1 MITYVKGSLFESP
14 AKVLVNTVNTVG
26 VMGKGL
32 AKMFKQIYP
41 EMFAQYQRLCERKQ
55 LQVGKLWLYKTDHK
69 WILNFPTKIHWR
81 QPSKP
86 DYVEA
91 GLKAFVASYPTQGI
105 SSIAFPKLGCG
116 NGELDWP
123 TVVQPMM
130 TKYLGNL
137 AIDVFVHDYGKDYA
151 VPEHQDIEAM
161 TSWLRS
167 EPRALAF
174 SEMWEDL
181 RALIGPG
188 SEFKIWADTAGFKV
202 FVTTQP
208 EEGLL
213 IRVGERRVPALL
225 ASMLTKIVPAK
236 WRLQIIGSQDIYI
249 PQEAI
254 LDLWQNIRAYGF
266 CVPRIMPAGLDI
278 LAPYV
283 MAILSRLEYLKPVEL
298 SIQSRRTSEIVQTG
312 LQLYALPV
320 AALHQSAERA
330 YVVHLA

>member
-26 VMGKGL
+26 VMGKGV
-32 AKMFKQIYP
+32 AKIFRQIYP
-41 EMFAQYQRLCERKQ
+41 EMFSQYQRVCERKQ

-86 DYVEA
+86 EYVEA
-91 GLKAFVASYPTQGI
+91 GLKAFVASYSTQGI
-105 SSIAFPKLGCG
+105 SSIAFPKLACG

-123 TVVQPMM
+123 SVVRPMM

-137 AIDVFVHDYGKDYA
+137 AIDVFIHEYGEDYT
-151 VPEHQDIEAM
+151 VPEHKDIEVM
-161 TSWLRS
+161 TAWLRS

-174 SEMWEDL
+174 SEMWDDL
-181 RALIGPG
+181 RAVIGPG
-188 SEFKIWADTAGFKV
+188 LELKTWGGTASFKV

-208 EEGLL
+208 EEGLRM
-213 IRVGERRVPALL
+213 RVGERKVPALL
-225 ASMLTKIVPAK
+225 ASMLTKIIPAK
-236 WRLQIIGSQDIYI
+236 WRPQIIGPEDIFV

-254 LDLWQNIRAYGF
+254 LDLWQNTRAYGF
-266 CVPRIMPAGLDI
+266 CVPRIMPAGLDV

-283 MAILSRLEYLKPVEL
+283 LALLSRLKYLKPVEL
-298 SIQSRRTSEIVQTG
+298 SFQSRRISGIAVTG
-312 LQLYALPV
+312 LRLYALPM
-320 AALHQSAERA
+320 AARHESAERA
-330 YVVHLA
+330 YAVHPA